1 MAREIRIVAHCDV
14 CTAELEPDTGALTID
29 LGLGVRELDL
39 CPTHTGE
46 LYEPLRA
53 VYESAGTRP
62 AGPPPGGRAAKT
74 GAAKDALEEPWV
86 CVLCHRTVGRHRT
99 TVNTHLRT
107 VHDTTRGLVQA
118 RTGAD
123 LFDGAP
129 LTHWCSCGEGHSSGQ
144 ALGQHHRVATD
155 HTRAD
160 GPPAR

>member
-1 MAREIRIVAHCDV
+1 MAREIRIIAHCDV
-14 CTAELEPDTGALTID
+14 CDTELEPDTGALRLD
-29 LGLGVRELDL
+29 LGRGARELDL

-46 LYEPLRA
+46 LYEPLRKL
-53 VYESAGTRP
+53 YDSAGVKP
-62 AGPPPGGRAAKT
+62 AAPQAMAASSVK
-74 GAAKDALEEPWV
+74 KDALDEPWV
-86 CVLCHRTVGRHRT
+86 CVLCERTVGRHRT
-99 TVNTHLRT
+99 TVNTHLRD
-107 VHDTTRGLVQA
+107 VHDTTRGMVQA

-129 LTHWCSCGEGHSSGQ
+129 LTHWCSCGEAHSSGQ